1 MKAIVIKENLEV
13 EIVNIDREKE
23 VEEIA
28 EIIGGPLEV
37 AFLGDVFTGF
47 NLVPIVNEYG
57 KIKKLPPTVV
67 IVGEDGRIQDL
78 LAGNVVILSD
88 AGDGELE
95 GVDETQAL
103 LFLASLELSPK
114 MVVTSKTT
122 KKEFDCFVIPFK
134 LDRNK

>member
-13 EIVNIDREKE
+13 EIVNIDKEKG

-28 EIIGGPLEV
+28 GIIGGPLEV
-37 AFLGDVFTGF
+37 PYLGDVFTGF

-57 KIKKLPPTVV
+57 KIKKLPPTVA
-67 IVGEDGRIQDL
+67 IVGEDGRIQEM

-88 AGDGELE
+88 AGDGELK
-95 GVDETQAL
+95 GVDETQAF
-103 LFLASLELSPK
+103 LFLASIELSPK

-122 KKEFDCFVIPFK
+122 KKEFDCFAIPFK
-134 LDRNK
+134 IDMNK